1 MTETGKTGYA
11 RRLGVFDATMVVV
24 GGIIGAGIFLNPA
37 AVASRT
43 ESAGMTTLA
52 WGVGGLFALA
62 GAFIFA
68 ELGARRPQAGGGY
81 VYLRE
86 AFGPLVAFLFG
97 WIMLLVNYSGSIAAV
112 ATMFATY
119 ACRLAGL
126 PESTSLVPPVAVGA
140 IVLLAG
146 INYYGIRAGAF
157 VQNVFTVLK
166 LAAVVA
172 VVVAGLALTG
182 VGDGANVGRALDAQ
196 ANFGNAMLPVLFA
209 YSGWSYINN
218 IAGEIR
224 DPQRSIPRA
233 LVLGMLACTACYLVA
248 NFAYLHALGHA
259 GLAHSTAPAAELMQR
274 AFGPTGANL
283 IAAGIAIST
292 FGFCNIALLSGAR
305 VFQVMGADGVFF
317 RGAAH
322 IHATH
327 RSPDFALFGLA
338 GWAVILT
345 LSGTYGQL
353 LDYATVGD
361 WIGAA
366 MVGATLFYYRRR
378 EGADGVFRA
387 PGYPLLPALFI
398 AAVAWVV
405 ASSALAKPVETAIGL
420 GIIAAGVPVYY
431 AWRRFVPARRDTL

>member
-1 MTETGKTGYA
+1 MSDTSKTGYA
-11 RRLGVFDATMVVV
+11 RRLGVFDAMMVVV
-24 GGIIGAGIFLNPA
+24 GGIIGAGIFLNPS

-43 ESAGMTTLA
+43 DSATMTTLA
-52 WGVGGLFALA
+52 WAVGGVFALA

-119 ACRLAGL
+119 AGRLVGL
-126 PESTSLVPPVAVGA
+126 PGDSPWIPPMAAGA
-140 IVLLAG
+140 ILLLAG
-146 INYYGIRAGAF
+146 INYFGIRAGAL
-157 VQNVFTVLK
+157 VQNFFTVLK
-166 LAAVVA
+166 LVAVVA

-182 VGDGANVGRALDAQ
+182 VGANAPTAGAIDTQ

-233 LVLGMLACTACYLVA
+233 LVLGMLTCTACYLIA

-259 GLAHSTAPAAELMQR
+259 GLAASTAPAAELMQR
-274 AFGPTGANL
+274 AFGPIGANL

-317 RGAAH
+317 RAAAH
-322 IHATH
+322 IHEKH

-338 GWAVILT
+338 VWAALLA

-366 MVGATLFYYRRR
+366 MVGATLFYYRRH
-378 EGADGVFRA
+378 EGSDGVFRA
-387 PGYPLLPALFI
+387 PGHPLLPVGFI

-405 ASSALAKPVETAIGL
+405 VSSAIAKPKETFIGL
-420 GIIAAGVPVYY
+420 AIIAAGIPVFY
-431 AWRRFVPARRDTL
+431 AWRKLYRPDR